1 MVYDSFILEL
11 LYFQFS
17 EDKMEYGEG
26 NSRAIEKIISQENP
40 FLEKTISSCLS
51 QGIKNIHRRKL
62 RLKHAHWWKKFLCS
76 YYFWRF
82 VNRFDTYEVKK
93 LEVYLYLYESSLLL
107 QRRDDQISS
116 CYEKYIWL
124 PTCRYL
130 IWLKNSSLTLIRL
143 GLLVLVFSWGRG
155 RVTLISSLS
164 PPASADVIWVLLD

>member
-11 LYFQFS
+11 LYFQFC

-26 NSRAIEKIISQENP
+26 NSTAIEKLISQENP
-40 FLEKTISSCLS
+40 FFRKNNIFLFITRNKKYSSKEVAS
-51 QGIKNIHRRKL
+51 
-62 RLKHAHWWKKFLCS
+62 KHAHWWKKFLCS

-82 VNRFDTYEVKK
+82 VNRFDTYGVKK